1 MLERER
7 EIEILILFVH
17 MLSDEEAVKKLGK
30 WTMERVLLRTEH
42 EKTSKDVEESKT
54 EQRRMGVV
62 TGEREVEEEVEA

>member
-1 MLERER
+1 
-7 EIEILILFVH
+7 

-54 EQRRMGVV
+54 EQSRAEENGVV

>member
-1 MLERER
+1 
-7 EIEILILFVH
+7 